1 VSGAVPASLGNPTEV
16 VVVVSRGTATA
27 SFALPF
33 PPPPPPPPPPP
44 SSSSSSSAA
53 VAVAAAGEPPRSA
66 RKHDS
71 DSMKDRRWR
80 SYHQLMGG
88 GGGGGGGGGSG
99 AASLGRLLG
108 VSYAVDACA
117 EAAASQ
123 WDAAAA
129 KLAAEALMRQ
139 YGVASEHTTLLLL
152 HEAVQFVDN
161 ELRCP
166 PR

>member
-1 VSGAVPASLGNPTEV
+1 MPASLGNPTGV
-16 VVVVSRGTATA
+16 VVVVSRGAATA

-33 PPPPPPPPPPP
+33 PSPPP
-44 SSSSSSSAA
+44 SSP
-53 VAVAAAGEPPRSA
+53 AAAGEPPISA

-88 GGGGGGGGGSG
+88 SGGGGGGSSSG
-99 AASLGRLLG
+99 SGTASLGRLLG

-129 KLAAEALMRQ
+129 KLAAEALMRR

-161 ELRCP
+161 DLRCP
-166 PR
+166 PPVSTTVALLN

>member
-1 VSGAVPASLGNPTEV
+1 V

-27 SFALPF
+27 SFVLPF
-33 PPPPPPPPPPP
+33 PSPPPPP
-44 SSSSSSSAA
+44 SSSSSSAAA

-129 KLAAEALMRQ
+129 KLAAEALMRR